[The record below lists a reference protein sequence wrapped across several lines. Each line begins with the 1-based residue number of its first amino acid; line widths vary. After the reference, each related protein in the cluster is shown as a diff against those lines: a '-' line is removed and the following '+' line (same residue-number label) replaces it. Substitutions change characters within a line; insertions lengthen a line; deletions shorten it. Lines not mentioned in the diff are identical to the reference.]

1 MPPRPSR
8 APIVACEPGRQVPE
22 LWRALAPETWPVAPH
37 QLPAGT
43 ALVGGAVRDGLLG
56 RLTAR
61 PDLDLVVP
69 VDAIDLARSLGR
81 KLGGSCVVLDPERS
95 IARVVLQGWTIDLA
109 RCAGGDLAAD
119 LTRRDFTAN
128 AIALP
133 LEGALPPGRGSA
145 ADLRLIDPC
154 GGLPD
159 LAARRLVAI
168 SEANLLD
175 DPLRLLRGVRLAC
188 ELAFRIAPATW
199 ELIGRHRQRITT
211 VAGERVLAELERL
224 AAAPEGH
231 RGLGRALEAGL
242 LQPWGAADGTEGRLE
257 PLGPQRPDACGLTPM
272 EAWALP
278 LARLAAVLD
287 GPTLERL
294 RASRRLQQR
303 CQRLRDWHERLQRS
317 ASPGG
322 LLSLES
328 LAEAE
333 RLPLHRQLEADL
345 PALLLQLDP
354 GAARAAMDRWRDP
367 ADRLFHPRPPLDG
380 RRLQQLLAIPPGPR
394 LGQLIDHLTA
404 ERAFGR
410 LGGTAATDTAE
421 LTDQG
426 AIDKALAA
434 ARLWLERREPE
445 ANPDRRRD

>member
-1 MPPRPSR
+1 M
-8 APIVACEPGRQVPE
+8 ACEPGRQVPE

-56 RLTAR
+56 RLTAQ

-69 VDAIDLARSLGR
+69 VDAIDLARRLGR
-81 KLGGSCVVLDPERS
+81 QLGGSCVVLDQERS
-95 IARVVLQGWTIDLA
+95 IARLVLRGWTIDLA
-109 RCAGGDLAAD
+109 RCAGGDLSAD

-133 LEGALPPGRGSA
+133 LEGAATGRGSA
-145 ADLRLIDPC
+145 ADLQLIDPC

-199 ELIGRHRQRITT
+199 ELIGRHRQRITA

-231 RGLGRALEAGL
+231 RGLGLALEAGL
-242 LQPWGAADGTEGRLE
+242 LQPWGAVDGSGPRLE
-257 PLGPQRPDACGLTPM
+257 PLGPQRPEACGLTPL
-272 EAWALP
+272 EAAWALP

-303 CQRLRDWHERLQRS
+303 CQRLRHWHERLQPS

-322 LLSLES
+322 RPSLEA
-328 LAEAE
+328 LGEAD
-333 RLPLHRQLEADL
+333 RLLMHRQLEEDL
-345 PALLLQLDP
+345 PALLMVLDP
-354 GAARAAMDRWRDP
+354 AAAGAALARWRNP

-410 LGGTAATDTAE
+410 LGETAATDTAE
-421 LTDQG
+421 LTEPQS
-426 AIDKALAA
+426 IDEALAA
-434 ARLWLERREPE
+434 ARLWLERREAE
-445 ANPDRRRD
+445 SEPDRRRD